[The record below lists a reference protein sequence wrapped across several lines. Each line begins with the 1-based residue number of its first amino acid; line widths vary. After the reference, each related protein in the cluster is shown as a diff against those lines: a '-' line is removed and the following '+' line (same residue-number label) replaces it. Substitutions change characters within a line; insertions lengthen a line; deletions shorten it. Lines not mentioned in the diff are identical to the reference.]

1 MVAAMVTHAR
11 QVGLFTAAMLLAG
24 CGGGSGGERTQSSGE
39 SFAWLIPPSQ
49 VVDGG
54 PGQDGIPSVDNPE
67 FSGASG
73 TSHVPDDDYVIAV
86 RVDGEVRVYPHNILN
101 WHEIVNDNDGATPV
115 VMSYC
120 PLTGSGIAWQASSAH
135 SDKEFG
141 VSGLLFNA
149 NLILYDRATG
159 SRWSQ
164 MLEKSVWGSR
174 AAEIPQKLQVIET
187 KFATLRAMYP
197 SARVMTRNTGFTDN
211 YTAYPYDDY
220 RENESLLFPVARED
234 NRLHPKARVIGIR
247 VGTNDNESKA
257 YQLDG
262 FGPTTQAIND
272 QFLDQPIVVVGNSAA
287 DIAVIYSRELA
298 DGTILSF
305 SALQDQLPNLMTDNE
320 GNVWDVFGLAVSGP
334 RAGTQLRKT
343 ESYTA
348 FWFAWAA
355 FHRNPAIHFN

>member
-1 MVAAMVTHAR
+1 MVTHAR

-220 RENESLLFPVARED
+220 RENESLLFPARTTGCTP
-234 NRLHPKARVIGIR
+234 RPGSSAFVSARMITRARRISWTG
-247 VGTNDNESKA
+247 S
-257 YQLDG
+257 
-262 FGPTTQAIND
+262 GPPRRRSMT
-272 QFLDQPIVVVGNSAA
+272 
-287 DIAVIYSRELA
+287 
-298 DGTILSF
+298 SF
-305 SALQDQLPNLMTDNE
+305 STSRSSWSATPPPI
-320 GNVWDVFGLAVSGP
+320 SP
-334 RAGTQLRKT
+334 
-343 ESYTA
+343 
-348 FWFAWAA
+348 
-355 FHRNPAIHFN
+355 